1 MTVELPQIEAFLA
14 VAEELHFGRA
24 AALLGI
30 DAAQV
35 TRRVQSLE
43 RLVGEP
49 LLERTSRRVRLTPAG
64 VRLRDDVA
72 PAFHLLNAA
81 VEDAK
86 RRATG
91 ITGELV
97 LGVTATTEGA
107 EVDALVASFEAV
119 HHDCRV
125 RIAEVDI
132 LDQQDRLLAGDIDIL
147 IGWEALARDGMI
159 AGPTIGYRNRCVAVG
174 TSHPLAGSA
183 SISIDELAD
192 HTVTNWR
199 NPAPLDGVSEAF
211 TPRSTPSGRSIP
223 RDSQQVQTAAEIA
236 SRVARGRVV
245 HPTVEGIAMFSGHH
259 GIELIPLTGLPPL
272 GLHLFRRKD
281 LTNPAAGALIIHAA
295 RRSHPDDKPQP
306 T

>member
-1 MTVELPQIEAFLA
+1 MAVELAQIEAFLA
-14 VAEELHFGRA
+14 VAEELRFGRA

-64 VRLRDDVA
+64 VRLRDDIA
-72 PAFHLLNAA
+72 PAFHLLNA

-91 ITGELV
+91 ITGEVV

-107 EVDALVASFEAV
+107 EVDALVASFEAA
-119 HHDCRV
+119 HPDCRV

-132 LDQQDRLLAGDIDIL
+132 LDQQDRLVTGDIDIL
-147 IGWEALARDGMI
+147 VGWEALARDGMFP
-159 AGPTIGYRNRCVAVG
+159 GPTIGYRDRCVAVG
-174 TSHPLAGSA
+174 VSHPLAGSP

-199 NPAPLDGVSEAF
+199 NPPVLDGVSEAF
-211 TPRSTPSGRSIP
+211 NPASTPSGHPIP

-245 HPTVEGIAMFSGHH
+245 HPTVDGIAMFTGHH

-272 GLHLFRRKD
+272 GLHLFRRTD
-281 LTNPAAGALIIHAA
+281 LANPAAAALIAHASRHGHTGETPRPA
-295 RRSHPDDKPQP
+295 
-306 T
+306 